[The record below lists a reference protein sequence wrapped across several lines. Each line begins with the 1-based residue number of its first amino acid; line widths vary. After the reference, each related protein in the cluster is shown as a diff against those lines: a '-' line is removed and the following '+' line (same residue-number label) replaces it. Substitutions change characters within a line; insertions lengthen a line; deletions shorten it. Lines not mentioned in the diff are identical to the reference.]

1 MRETTD
7 FLVLGSGIA
16 GLTLALRAAED
27 GDVMIVTKRARNDA
41 NTTWAQGGISAVLDP
56 TDTFEA
62 HITDTLTAGA
72 GLCKRDIVEACVREG
87 PDRIADLVALGT
99 RFTRAVDA
107 DGQSHFELGREG
119 GHTARR
125 VVHAGDITGRE
136 VERAL
141 LEAAEAHPRIRF
153 LEHHMAVDL
162 ITLSKFGG
170 PDVCAGA
177 DVLDTQRAVVIT
189 VLAMPMFQQCIGVC
203 MHACV
208 CALVCVCGCDAV
220 TRASAR

>member
-16 GLTLALRAAED
+16 GLTLALRAAEH
-27 GDVMIVTKRARNDA
+27 GDVMIVTKRARDDA

-56 TDTFEA
+56 ADSFDA
-62 HITDTLTAGA
+62 HVADTLTAGA
-72 GLCKRDIVEACVREG
+72 GLCKRDIVEVCVREG

-107 DGQSHFELGREG
+107 NGDSQFELGREG
-119 GHTARR
+119 GHSARR

-141 LEAAEAHPRIRF
+141 LEAAEAHPR
-153 LEHHMAVDL
+153 
-162 ITLSKFGG
+162 
-170 PDVCAGA
+170 
-177 DVLDTQRAVVIT
+177 
-189 VLAMPMFQQCIGVC
+189 
-203 MHACV
+203 CV
-208 CALVCVCGCDAV
+208 TA
-220 TRASAR
+220 TE